1 MSVRESFLEI
11 QTKLNEVIID
21 QEAIVEKLLLSL
33 ICNGNVLLEG
43 APGTG
48 KTTTIKYLSKL
59 IESTLGRVQFTPDL
73 LPSDVTGS
81 ESYITDEKGNG
92 RIEFSPGPIFNNL
105 ILADEINRSPAKV
118 QSALLE
124 AMEERQVTVMGKTYK
139 MADLFMVMAT
149 QNPIEQEGTYP
160 LPEAQLDRFLF
171 KLILDYPSKESE
183 KEILK
188 LVRNDSFNKLNN
200 EKAYDQSIVFKAREE
215 ASKVQSS
222 EAIVQY
228 IIDLV
233 DATRF
238 PSKYSDTLAKWL
250 TMGVSPR
257 ATIAIDTASRA
268 LAWLSGR
275 DFVEPDDVRS
285 VVFPVLRHRLY
296 LSYEAYSESVSS
308 DDVIKEI
315 IKSVEVL

>member
-11 QTKLNEVIID
+11 QKKLNDVIVD
-21 QEAIVEKLLLSL
+21 QENIIEKLLLSL

-59 IESTLGRVQFTPDL
+59 IESSLGRVQFTPDL

-81 ESYITDEKGNG
+81 ESYVTDENGKGV
-92 RIEFSPGPIFNNL
+92 IEFSPGPIFNNL
-105 ILADEINRSPAKV
+105 ILADEINRAPAKV

-139 MADLFMVMAT
+139 MSELFMVMAT

-171 KLILDYPSKESE
+171 KLILNYPNKDSE
-183 KEILK
+183 KQILN
-188 LVRNDSFNKLNN
+188 LIRNNSFKNLDEAK
-200 EKAYDQSIVFKAREE
+200 KFDQAIIFSAREE
-215 ASKVQSS
+215 VEKIESS

-228 IIDLV
+228 IVDLV
-233 DATRF
+233 DATRS
-238 PSKYSDTLAKWL
+238 PAKYSDSLSKWI

-257 ATIAIDTASRA
+257 ATIAIDSASRA
-268 LAWLSGR
+268 MAWLSGKSYV
-275 DFVEPDDVRS
+275 DPDDVRS
-285 VVFPVLRHRLY
+285 VIFPVLRHRLY
-296 LSYEAYSESVSS
+296 LSYEAYSENISS